1 MGLILYGK
9 ITKAH
14 GLSGGLKLLP
24 FSRQGESLHSIERI
38 FIETARDRQPA
49 GFRLKDW
56 RPDKGSAIIRLEGI
70 DTIDEAEKLAG
81 CNVYIHRSE
90 LPGLEEGE
98 FYWFELI
105 GLETYTENGRYVGK
119 VESLIDRALQSVLVV
134 KDGRKEV
141 LIPLSE
147 PIIKEINL
155 KESKIIISPIEGLLT
170 GE

>member
-1 MGLILYGK
+1 MGFIAYGK

-24 FSRQGESLHSIERI
+24 FSRLPEGLNSIKRI
-38 FIETARDRQPA
+38 FIDSPGRRGPEP
-49 GFRLKDW
+49 FRLEEC
-56 RPDKGSAIIRLEGI
+56 RFDKGSAIVRLEGI
-70 DTIDEAEKLAG
+70 DSIEDAEELIGRDVYIDE
-81 CNVYIHRSE
+81 SD

-105 GLETYTENGRYVGK
+105 GLDVYTEDGRYVGR
-119 VESLIDRALQSVLVV
+119 VESLIDRALQSLLVV
-134 KDGRKEV
+134 KDGGKEA

-155 KESKIIISPIEGLLT
+155 KESKIIISPVEGLLP